1 LKDSYDVIIVGAG
14 AAGMLSGISAAEQG
28 AKVLIIEKMSRPGRK
43 MLISGKGR
51 CNITNT
57 AYQSSFFKKIKP
69 KSKFLKHAFSEF
81 FNKDIIDLLEKNGL
95 KLKEERGGRV
105 FPESDKA
112 EDVVNTLIK
121 LLKNRKVEI
130 RTNTKLKNI
139 LIENNEIKGLFVDGK
154 NDPFFCDSIIL
165 CTGGKSYPATGSSGD
180 GHIIAEKNG
189 HRISKTFP
197 ALVPLETKGNLA
209 QKLQGLSLKNVT
221 ASLWVEDKKIKEEF
235 GELLF
240 AHFGLTGPIILT
252 LSRDAVKALH
262 EKHNVEISIDLKP
275 ALNEQKLDER
285 LLRELN
291 ENGKKLFKSILKNLV
306 PSKLIPV
313 ISETTQIKLDKECH
327 QINGKE
333 RKELKKRL
341 KDLRFTL
348 TGHRPYKEAI
358 ITAGGIDTNEI
369 DSKTMMSKLIKN
381 LYFAGE
387 IIDLDGETG
396 GFNFQIAFSTGWLA
410 GKSAS
415 NK

>member
-1 LKDSYDVIIVGAG
+1 MKDSYDVIIIGAG

-95 KLKEERGGRV
+95 MLKEERGGRV

-112 EDVVNTLIK
+112 EDVVNTLLK

-139 LIENNEIKGLFVDGK
+139 LIENIEIKGILVDGK
-154 NDPFFCDSIIL
+154 NTPIICDALIL

-221 ASLWVEDKKIKEEF
+221 ASLWVEGKKIKEEF

-252 LSRDAVKALH
+252 LSRDAVKALQ
-262 EKHNVEISIDLKP
+262 EKQNVEISIDLKP

-291 ENGKKLFKSILKNLV
+291 ENGKKQFKSILKNLV

-341 KDLRFTL
+341 KDLRFTV